1 MHIFFVICGNVT
13 GLYLNIMKN
22 AQARL
27 LALLLTAAS
36 VAGCT
41 SSGKV
46 TVVEGYPTTID
57 SATRSVENQ
66 GTELRILRYGEL
78 DQIRSLDPLF
88 ALNPAAQRI
97 VQLIHEGLTG
107 IDENNRVVAR
117 MAESWDVTQDSLTYN
132 FTLRNDVFFHDAPV
146 FTSGIGRKLTA
157 TDVYNTFKRMASNGV
172 PPDASALFV
181 SSIRGYDAYFREQ
194 KEIYF
199 EQDRVINDIMGI
211 RVIDERTIQF
221 NLSNPDAQFLQKLA
235 SPLAVIYPVE
245 TYANKRSAE
254 GGSPVGTGPFRFDRV
269 FGDTLYV
276 LHRNNRY
283 WDNQNTTIGIDRIEV
298 INQRV
303 ESELFKRFAREE
315 IDFIAELGPQMMR
328 TLINNSGTLEQS
340 YTNSY
345 QLLQGDPQRYEFY
358 FNNRNA
364 YLFSR
369 DDALYLIRNFDPNSY
384 RELMG
389 THTVQIIDSLPQ
401 PPEGFVSER
410 LAQLDTVRNVVN
422 VSYNGN
428 LVAGDFLL
436 NLVQH
441 TRQVAPMRIY
451 RTPIVTR
458 ELLFYV
464 TQPAIVA
471 SNGIVS
477 DTDGRSSQKLM
488 TFTVNRFAIIH
499 KNVQGIKLNSQP
511 WWLDLRGVVLQTQ
524 PL

>member
-1 MHIFFVICGNVT
+1 MHNFFVICGNVS
-13 GLYLNIMKN
+13 GPYHNIMKN

-27 LALLLTAAS
+27 LALLIIATSIAS
-36 VAGCT
+36 CST
-41 SSGKV
+41 GKV
-46 TVVEGYPTTID
+46 TIVDSYPTTID
-57 SATRSVENQ
+57 SATRTVENQ
-66 GTELRILRYGEL
+66 GTELKILRYGEL

-97 VQLIHEGLTG
+97 VQLVHEGLTG

-117 MAESWDVTQDSLTYN
+117 IAESWDVTQDSLTYL
-132 FTLRNDVFFHDAPV
+132 FTLRDDVFFHDASV

-157 TDVYNTFKRMASNGV
+157 NDVYNTFKRMASNGV

-181 SSIRGYDAYFREQ
+181 NSIRGYDAFFREQ

-211 RVIDERTIQF
+211 RVIDDRTIQF
-221 NLSNPDAQFLQKLA
+221 NLSNPDAHFLQKLA

-245 TYANKRSAE
+245 AYVNKRSAE

-276 LHRNNRY
+276 LTRNNRY
-283 WDNQNTTIGIDRIEV
+283 RENQNTTTGIDRIEV

-328 TLINNSGTLEQS
+328 TLINSSGTLEQS

-345 QLLQGDPQRYEFY
+345 DLIQSDPQRYEFY

-369 DDALYLIRNFDPNSY
+369 EDALYLIRDFDPSSY

-389 THTVQIIDSLPQ
+389 IHTVQIIDTLSK
-401 PPEGFVSER
+401 PPVGFVSER

-441 TRQVAPMRIY
+441 TRQIVPMRIY

-464 TQPAIVA
+464 TQPATFA
-471 SNGIVS
+471 TNGTESNSLDRIS
-477 DTDGRSSQKLM
+477 HRLM
-488 TFTVNRFAIIH
+488 AFTVNRYAIIN
-499 KNVQGIKLNSQP
+499 KNVKGIKFNSQP

-524 PL
+524 PS